1 MTAEEIVKRLRLQ
14 VEYICTYNESGM
26 VGREVSSNVLCN
38 AAADLIERQ
47 AKVIDAV
54 EGIIEKI
61 RRETGP
67 DTDARDALDDCVDAI
82 RKLKGEKDV

>member
-61 RRETGP
+61 GERRGRILTHA
-67 DTDARDALDDCVDAI
+67 THWMIAWMLSAS
-82 RKLKGEKDV
+82 